1 MTLPLQ
7 SMWEMKD
14 EMGEELEIMKMGNAL
29 EGIGETEKRGEEEKN
44 KEEEEEEEAENE
56 LGETD
61 RETVEPMRE
70 LGELVKELENEMN
83 NETNNEPISETNNEP
98 ISETNNEPI
107 NETNNEPINK
117 TNNEPISETNNE
129 PISETNNEPINKT
142 NNEPINEPI
151 EEKFIRH
158 PIQEAAK
165 PMEARET
172 FSLGVPS
179 TAIKKANRPKSAE
192 PLEPS
197 ESPQPEKPMEKPM
210 EKPEAENET
219 PIKEPLEHVK
229 DSLEPTQTSANPL
242 QMNESLEPSES
253 VKSFQS
259 LNLSDSLS
267 PAEPVHPIDSISPV
281 SPVSPVSPDSTQCG
295 IPKPHV
301 SVRPAVFSTAIKKAD
316 RSRLSDLNSPIKS
329 ENSPKQDEMPA
340 LSTPIT
346 AGNDERSF
354 VSSDDAAE
362 EEFIVVERLNSE
374 EAFAMDA
381 IPGKEDMEIEIE
393 SGEEE
398 LLEQESD

>member
-1 MTLPLQ
+1 
-7 SMWEMKD
+7 
-14 EMGEELEIMKMGNAL
+14 
-29 EGIGETEKRGEEEKN
+29 
-44 KEEEEEEEAENE
+44 
-56 LGETD
+56 
-61 RETVEPMRE
+61 
-70 LGELVKELENEMN
+70 
-83 NETNNEPISETNNEP
+83 
-98 ISETNNEPI
+98 
-107 NETNNEPINK
+107 
-117 TNNEPISETNNE
+117 
-129 PISETNNEPINKT
+129 
-142 NNEPINEPI
+142 
-151 EEKFIRH
+151 
-158 PIQEAAK
+158 
-165 PMEARET
+165 
-172 FSLGVPS
+172 
-179 TAIKKANRPKSAE
+179 
-192 PLEPS
+192 
-197 ESPQPEKPMEKPM
+197 M

-267 PAEPVHPIDSISPV
+267 PAEPVHPIDSI

-362 EEFIVVERLNSE
+362 EEEFIVVERLNSE

>member
-1 MTLPLQ
+1 MNNGYEEAKEYLQRIYELDAEMTLPLQ

-14 EMGEELEIMKMGNAL
+14 EMGEELEIMKMENAL

-44 KEEEEEEEAENE
+44 KEEEEEEAENE

-98 ISETNNEPI
+98 INETNNEPI
-107 NETNNEPINK
+107 NETNNEPINE
-117 TNNEPISETNNE
+117 TINE
-129 PISETNNEPINKT
+129 T
-142 NNEPINEPI
+142 NNEPINEPT

-281 SPVSPVSPDSTQCG
+281 SPVSPDSTQCG

-362 EEFIVVERLNSE
+362 EEEFIVVERLNSE

>member
-1 MTLPLQ
+1 MNNGYEEAKEYLQRIYELDAEMTLPLQ

-44 KEEEEEEEAENE
+44 KEEEEEEEEEAENE

-83 NETNNEPISETNNEP
+83 SETNNEP

-107 NETNNEPINK
+107 NETNNEPIN
-117 TNNEPISETNNE
+117 
-129 PISETNNEPINKT
+129 
-142 NNEPINEPI
+142 EPI
-151 EEKFIRH
+151 EEEFIRH
-158 PIQEAAK
+158 PIQEAEK

-179 TAIKKANRPKSAE
+179 TAIKKANRPKSTE

-219 PIKEPLEHVK
+219 PIKEPLEPIK
-229 DSLEPTQTSANPL
+229 DSLEPTQTSANHPANPL

-253 VKSFQS
+253 IKSFQS

-267 PAEPVHPIDSISPV
+267 PAEPIHPIDSI

-295 IPKPHV
+295 IPKPSI

-362 EEFIVVERLNSE
+362 EEEFIVVERLNSE

>member
-1 MTLPLQ
+1 
-7 SMWEMKD
+7 
-14 EMGEELEIMKMGNAL
+14 
-29 EGIGETEKRGEEEKN
+29 
-44 KEEEEEEEAENE
+44 
-56 LGETD
+56 
-61 RETVEPMRE
+61 
-70 LGELVKELENEMN
+70 
-83 NETNNEPISETNNEP
+83 
-98 ISETNNEPI
+98 
-107 NETNNEPINK
+107 
-117 TNNEPISETNNE
+117 
-129 PISETNNEPINKT
+129 
-142 NNEPINEPI
+142 
-151 EEKFIRH
+151 
-158 PIQEAAK
+158 
-165 PMEARET
+165 
-172 FSLGVPS
+172 
-179 TAIKKANRPKSAE
+179 
-192 PLEPS
+192 
-197 ESPQPEKPMEKPM
+197 M

-219 PIKEPLEHVK
+219 PIKEPLEPIK
-229 DSLEPTQTSANPL
+229 DSLEPTQTSANHPENPL

-253 VKSFQS
+253 IKSFQS

-267 PAEPVHPIDSISPV
+267 PAEPIHPIDSI

-295 IPKPHV
+295 IPKPSI

-362 EEFIVVERLNSE
+362 EEEFIVVERLNSE

>member
-44 KEEEEEEEAENE
+44 KEEEEEEEEEEEAENA

-83 NETNNEPISETNNEP
+83 NETNNEPINETNNEP

-107 NETNNEPINK
+107 NETNNEPIN
-117 TNNEPISETNNE
+117 
-129 PISETNNEPINKT
+129 
-142 NNEPINEPI
+142 EPI

-158 PIQEAAK
+158 PIQEAEK

-179 TAIKKANRPKSAE
+179 TAIKKANRPKSTE

-197 ESPQPEKPMEKPM
+197 ESPQPEKPVENPMEKPM

-219 PIKEPLEHVK
+219 PIKDSLEPIK
-229 DSLEPTQTSANPL
+229 DSLEPTQTSANHPANPL

-267 PAEPVHPIDSISPV
+267 PAEPVHPIDSI

-362 EEFIVVERLNSE
+362 EEEFIVVERLNSE

>member
-1 MTLPLQ
+1 MNNGYEEAKEYLQRIYELDAEMTLPLQ

-44 KEEEEEEEAENE
+44 KEEEEEEEEAENE

-98 ISETNNEPI
+98 I
-107 NETNNEPINK
+107 
-117 TNNEPISETNNE
+117 
-129 PISETNNEPINKT
+129 
-142 NNEPINEPI
+142 NEPI
-151 EEKFIRH
+151 EEEFIRH
-158 PIQEAAK
+158 PIQEAEK

-179 TAIKKANRPKSAE
+179 TAIKKANRPKSTE

-197 ESPQPEKPMEKPM
+197 ESPQPEKPVEKPMEKPM

-219 PIKEPLEHVK
+219 PIKEPLEPIK
-229 DSLEPTQTSANPL
+229 DSLEPTQTSANHPENPL

-253 VKSFQS
+253 IKSFQS

-267 PAEPVHPIDSISPV
+267 PAEPIHPIDSI

-295 IPKPHV
+295 IPKPSI

-362 EEFIVVERLNSE
+362 EEEFIVVERLNSE